1 MRAPSPARGPLERRL
16 LGQGAVRRTVAASV
30 ALGLLASGSI
40 VVQALALSRLLAG
53 AMGEARLDPL
63 PDVAWLA
70 GAVALRGL
78 CAVASELVAARGSE
92 AAKAVLRARLLG
104 AALRP
109 GGGPPT
115 AGPAEVATLAGRGL
129 DALDPYIGRCLP
141 DLVLAA
147 TVPIAL
153 ATVIGSLD
161 WVSGIVV
168 AVVLV
173 LFPTFG
179 LLVGE
184 SSTRLATARW
194 AQVEAFGRQIADVFE
209 GLPTLRALGR
219 SAQQRAR
226 IAGAGEALRQA
237 SLSTLRV
244 ALLSALVLDTLAS
257 VSVAM
262 VAVPLGLR
270 LLDGSIHLSAA
281 LAVLVIAP
289 EVFLPLRR
297 ASAEFHESTEGLAA
311 ARHAMDLIQAGTS
324 DRPRSGGGPSPGA
337 TARTTGI
344 PDPARVPVTLH
355 RVRAAPPGRD
365 RPVLDGASLRIR
377 PGETVVVV
385 GANGAGKTTTLSLL
399 IGFLL
404 PTEGAVRV
412 GDADLRELDP
422 GLWRRR
428 LSYLPERPALL
439 AASLADNLR
448 LADPAAGDA
457 RLCELL
463 EAVGGADLLARL
475 PDGLATRLGEGG
487 RAVSAGER
495 QRIALARALLRP
507 AYLYLL
513 DEPTVHLDEATEAR
527 VVEALCRHLEGRSAV
542 IVSHRPAV
550 AGLADRVVTLEAGS
564 FTAAGALPPPVR
576 RSPLGVPA

>member
-1 MRAPSPARGPLERRL
+1 
-16 LGQGAVRRTVAASV
+16 
-30 ALGLLASGSI
+30 
-40 VVQALALSRLLAG
+40 
-53 AMGEARLDPL
+53 
-63 PDVAWLA
+63 
-70 GAVALRGL
+70 
-78 CAVASELVAARGSE
+78 
-92 AAKAVLRARLLG
+92 
-104 AALRP
+104 
-109 GGGPPT
+109 
-115 AGPAEVATLAGRGL
+115 
-129 DALDPYIGRCLP
+129 
-141 DLVLAA
+141 
-147 TVPIAL
+147 
-153 ATVIGSLD
+153 
-161 WVSGIVV
+161 
-168 AVVLV
+168 
-173 LFPTFG
+173 
-179 LLVGE
+179 
-184 SSTRLATARW
+184 
-194 AQVEAFGRQIADVFE
+194 
-209 GLPTLRALGR
+209 
-219 SAQQRAR
+219 
-226 IAGAGEALRQA
+226 
-237 SLSTLRV
+237 
-244 ALLSALVLDTLAS
+244 
-257 VSVAM
+257 
-262 VAVPLGLR
+262 
-270 LLDGSIHLSAA
+270 
-281 LAVLVIAP
+281 
-289 EVFLPLRR
+289 
-297 ASAEFHESTEGLAA
+297 
-311 ARHAMDLIQAGTS
+311 
-324 DRPRSGGGPSPGA
+324 
-337 TARTTGI
+337 
-344 PDPARVPVTLH
+344 VTLH

-507 AYLYLL
+507 ASLYLL